1 MPRECPRRTIY
12 PNNTMYFSVDLTAE
26 KVKASLEYD
35 LMALDIQDAQ
45 SPVLE
50 EGEEKTRRDYET
62 TLARQ
67 RVEDEHITRLNV
79 TREEK
84 DVISFRLL
92 RASLLQRMVLVYPS
106 IYSLE
111 DKVEQALREH
121 YGLSKEKARDSS
133 GRPDPLDFLAVVD
146 SAAVYIR
153 TEYHED
159 GKPEGINHWVCHFQ
173 DDGVPGSVIR
183 FEKPC
188 KITPRDDLKHKAV
201 VRAATQRKQ
210 DLENAISGVMIGAF
224 WFHQTMALETT
235 ADIRIAG
242 EVKPFER
249 IFTDSFRYGTEVY
262 EELLFS
268 HWSQEE
274 IGILYRECARKWNE
288 YFRGPVEAEVKRE
301 ADFLPRQK
309 ASGRSSAT

>member
-1 MPRECPRRTIY
+1 MPRECARKTIY
-12 PNNTMYFSVDLTAE
+12 PNNAMYFSVDLIAE
-26 KVKASLEYD
+26 QVKASLEYD
-35 LMALDIQDAQ
+35 MMALDVQDAQ
-45 SPVLE
+45 RPVLE
-50 EGEEKTRRDYET
+50 ECEERTRRDNEMA
-62 TLARQ
+62 LARQ
-67 RVEDEHITRLNV
+67 RVEDEHLARLNV

-111 DKVEQALREH
+111 DKVEQALREN
-121 YGLSKEKARDSS
+121 YRLPKDKARDAD

-146 SAAVYIR
+146 GAAVYIL
-153 TEYHED
+153 TEYPEN
-159 GKPEGINHWVCHFQ
+159 GKPGGIHHWACHFQ
-173 DDGVPGSVIR
+173 DDGTAIR

-188 KITPRDDLKHKAV
+188 KLSPKDDLKHKAL
-201 VRAATQRKQ
+201 VRSATQRKQ
-210 DLENAISGVMIGAF
+210 DLENAISGAMIGAF
-224 WFHQTMALETT
+224 WFHQTMDLETT
-235 ADIRIAG
+235 ADIRSG
-242 EVKPFER
+242 GDVKPFER

-274 IGILYRECARKWNE
+274 IGIMYRECARRWHDH
-288 YFRGPVEAEVKRE
+288 FRGPVEAEVKRE